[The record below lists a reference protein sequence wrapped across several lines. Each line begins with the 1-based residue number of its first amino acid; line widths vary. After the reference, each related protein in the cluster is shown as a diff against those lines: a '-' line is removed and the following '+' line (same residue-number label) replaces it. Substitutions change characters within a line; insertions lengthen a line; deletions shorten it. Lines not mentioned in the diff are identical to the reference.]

1 MAANDPQ
8 KSLFLS
14 TQYRHV
20 RQCLKEARFVALTWI
35 SALVFCG
42 GWIGY
47 FGYIP
52 TSDRP
57 DIPPL
62 VLGIPSWV
70 VWGLLVPWLV
80 LILVTWF
87 FAAFV
92 LKDDEPLQPM
102 PGFEEQLPLADD
114 EPGTG
119 QAEYVLPSQSG
130 PAETGEGP

>member
-8 KSLFLS
+8 NSAFLS

-35 SALVFCG
+35 AALVFCG

-47 FGYIP
+47 FGYVP
-52 TSDRP
+52 PSDRP
-57 DIPPL
+57 DMPPL

-80 LILVTWF
+80 LILITWF
-87 FAAFV
+87 FAAFI

-102 PGFEEQLPLADD
+102 PGFEEQLPHADGG
-114 EPGTG
+114 PGSG
-119 QAEYVLPSQSG
+119 KAEYVIPGESG